1 MVDDLNAPAVDLAAA
16 LREGADGLTPYCVGD
31 AEAPYINVE
40 LPAYLRQA
48 ASALS
53 SLQERVRELE
63 GASRKAVRL
72 LSNSGLHELT
82 RIADARDVLIT
93 TLERK

>member
-1 MVDDLNAPAVDLAAA
+1 MTDDLIERLKARAMASFEANKSFGRKGKEWA
-16 LREGADGLTPYCVGD
+16 LETEP
-31 AEAPYINVE
+31 EW
-40 LPAYLRQA
+40 QA